1 MSDFDKTNTF
11 ILFTNDKGDNPK
23 RPDRTGTATL
33 SKEICEALI
42 ASGNYDV
49 KLSGWIKQG
58 ANGPFLAGPLE
69 IPMKKSDSNVRSD
82 TPADNS
88 GEESRVD
95 NSFDDTIPF

>member
-1 MSDFDKTNTF
+1 MSDFDNTNTF

-58 ANGPFLAGPLE
+58 TNGPFLAGPLE
-69 IPMKKSDSNVRSD
+69 IPMKKSETNEAA
-82 TPADNS
+82 P
-88 GEESRVD
+88 
-95 NSFDDTIPF
+95 SFDDDVPF